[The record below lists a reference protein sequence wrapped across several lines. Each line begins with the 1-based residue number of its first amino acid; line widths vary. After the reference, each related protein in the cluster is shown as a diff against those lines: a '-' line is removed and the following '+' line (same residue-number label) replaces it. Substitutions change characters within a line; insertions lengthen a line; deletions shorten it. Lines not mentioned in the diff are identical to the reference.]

1 MGEPMW
7 VNVVATD
14 PVLEAGVTSAMLGC
28 PDITVVTTRERA
40 AVTVLVVDHMGQD
53 TLDSVRAVRA
63 GAHRPEVVLVVPEV
77 EPADALWAIAAGA
90 RGLLRRREA
99 TADRLTRA
107 VLAAGAG
114 DCTVSPDMLDR
125 LLAAPAVPAGALAS
139 NISDRE
145 RAVLRL
151 LADGRETGEIAQ
163 ELCYSTRTVTS
174 VVHDITRRFRLR
186 NRAHAV
192 AFALRAGML

>member
-14 PVLEAGVTSAMLGC
+14 PLLEAGVTSAMLTC
-28 PDITVVTTRERA
+28 PDIAVVTMSERA
-40 AVTVLVVDHMGQD
+40 AVTVLVADCLGQD
-53 TLDSVRAVRA
+53 LLDSVRNIRA
-63 GAHRPEVVLVVPEV
+63 GADRPEVVLVVPEV
-77 EPADALWAIAAGA
+77 QPADALRAIAAGA

-99 TADRLTRA
+99 TADRLART
-107 VLAAGAG
+107 VLAAAEG
-114 DCTVSPDMLDR
+114 DCTISPDMLDR
-125 LLAAPAVPAGALAS
+125 LLTAPAARTGTLAP
-139 NISDRE
+139 NITERE

-151 LADGRETGEIAQ
+151 LADGRETGEIAH

-174 VVHDITRRFRLR
+174 VVHDITQRFRLR

>member
-14 PVLEAGVTSAMLGC
+14 PVLEAGVTSALLGC
-28 PDITVVTTRERA
+28 PDIAVVTTRDRA
-40 AVTVLVVDHMGQD
+40 VVTVLVVEHLGREA
-53 TLDSVRAVRA
+53 LDAVRSVRA
-63 GAHRPEVVLVVPEV
+63 GADRPEVVLVVPEV
-77 EPADALWAIAAGA
+77 EPAEALWAIAAGA

-99 TADRLTRA
+99 TADRLTRT
-107 VLAAGAG
+107 VLAAGEG

-125 LLAAPAVPAGALAS
+125 LLAAPTVPPGTLAS
-139 NISDRE
+139 NISERE

>member
-40 AVTVLVVDHMGQD
+40 AVTVLVVDQLGQD
-53 TLDSVRAVRA
+53 ALDTVRAVRA
-63 GAHRPEVVLVVPEV
+63 GADRPEVVLVVPEV
-77 EPADALWAIAAGA
+77 EPAEALWAIAAGA

-99 TADRLTRA
+99 TAERLTRT
-107 VLAAGAG
+107 VLAAGEG

-125 LLAAPAVPAGALAS
+125 LLAAPTVPAGTLAS

>member
-1 MGEPMW
+1 
-7 VNVVATD
+7 
-14 PVLEAGVTSAMLGC
+14 
-28 PDITVVTTRERA
+28 
-40 AVTVLVVDHMGQD
+40 MGQD
-53 TLDSVRAVRA
+53 ALDSVRAVRA
-63 GAHRPEVVLVVPEV
+63 GADRPEVVLVVPEV
-77 EPADALWAIAAGA
+77 EPADALRAIAAGA

-99 TADRLTRA
+99 TADRLTRT

-125 LLAAPAVPAGALAS
+125 LLAAPAVPAGTLAS